1 MGFIKSVA
9 NKLKTLW
16 YGYTGNEDK
25 ILEIKIEKFVS
36 QGGKCGK
43 NFKFYGNMPFEPYLV
58 EFGDNV
64 TFAADAD
71 MICHDNSVI
80 KCGIN
85 ATDYYGKIKIGN
97 NCFIGIRSII
107 LPGVILG
114 DNTIVGAGSVVT
126 KSFTEGNVIIAGN
139 PAHAICSFEEFK
151 NNKAPISVDW
161 DKESESFEGT
171 PLERKRKFIE
181 SLPEDMFEHK

>member
-1 MGFIKSVA
+1 MGILKRLK
-9 NKLKTLW
+9 NKLKGVW
-16 YGYTGNEDK
+16 YSYTGDEEK
-25 ILEIKIEKFVS
+25 ILNIKIEKFIS

-58 EFGDNV
+58 EFGDDV
-64 TFAADAD
+64 TFAAGSDL
-71 MICHDNSVI
+71 ICHDNSVI

-97 NCFIGIRSII
+97 NCFIGAHSII
-107 LPGVILG
+107 LPGVTLG

-126 KSFTEGNVIIAGN
+126 RSYPEGNVIIAGN
-139 PAHAICSFEEFK
+139 PARFICSFDEFK
-151 NNKAPISVDW
+151 KKKAPISVDW
-161 DKESESFEGT
+161 DAESKSFEGS

-181 SLPEDMFEHK
+181 NLPESMFEHK